1 MAGMSSY
8 PFKCDLCGGV
18 TDAPTYG
25 DFNCQHC
32 EQMYVYDECHRIEL
46 SEPQLKTLRDS
57 RWIPVSE
64 RLPEL
69 LTEVLGWHPD
79 DRVRAWFRHS
89 GTVQGGPRKGV
100 YWESWTPQD
109 RECDDCNVKEPT
121 HWMPLPEPPST

>member
-1 MAGMSSY
+1 M
-8 PFKCDLCGGV
+8 

-25 DFNCQHC
+25 DFACQHC
-32 EQMYVYDECHRIEL
+32 GQVYVYDEGHQIKL
-46 SEPQLKTLRDS
+46 SERQLQTLRAS
-57 RWIPVSE
+57 RWIAVSE

-89 GTVQGGPRKGV
+89 GQPMDAP
-100 YWESWTPQD
+100 YWELWEPQD

-121 HWMPLPEPPST
+121 HWLPLPEPPEVK